1 MNPLRENLSV
11 RKGNAYERADTEM
24 AAAVKGV
31 RSGCDDCGVR
41 YASGIQG
48 ISGPSGIGQTSQ
60 PRFPEIRDKDSGG
73 DEFRRREH

>member
-48 ISGPSGIGQTSQ
+48 ISGPSGRGQTNQPPRSDTAVP
-60 PRFPEIRDKDSGG
+60 PRFPPGI
-73 DEFRRREH
+73 FLF